1 MSQERWTERD
11 MEAKIEKRVMMA
23 GRERNCQMERQR
35 DTEVKTSPSPNLP
48 SSLPQREARREK
60 LAETRPLH

>member
-1 MSQERWTERD
+1 

-35 DTEVKTSPSPNLP
+35 DTEVKMSPSPNLP
-48 SSLPQREARREK
+48 SSFPQREVCRDK
-60 LAETRPLH
+60 LAETHPLH